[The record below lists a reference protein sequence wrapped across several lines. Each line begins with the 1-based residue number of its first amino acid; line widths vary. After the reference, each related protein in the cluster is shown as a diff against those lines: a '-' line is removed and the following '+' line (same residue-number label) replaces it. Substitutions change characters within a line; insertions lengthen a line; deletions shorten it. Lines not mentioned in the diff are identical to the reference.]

1 MVMST
6 SRSPRTV
13 GVVLAAGRGTRVGHD
28 GNKAYLPL
36 AGRRMVT
43 WTLESLARVPE
54 IERVVVVVRQGDLP
68 RARAVIGRE
77 LPELPVEYVLGGD
90 TRHQSEHQALQHLAV
105 DIGSGAV
112 QVVLIHDAA
121 RPLAG
126 TAMMRSAVSVAWE
139 FGGAV
144 PALPASDLIEVREGG
159 SVRQPPPAG
168 ALVRV
173 QTPQA
178 FRAPELLAAYA
189 AAHDDGF
196 EGTDTSSCVERYSDV
211 DVHTFPGEERNLKV
225 TYAHDLFLAE
235 KLLAMGEYRL

>member
-1 MVMST
+1 MT
-6 SRSPRTV
+6 PSRAPRTA

-43 WTLESLARVPE
+43 WTLESLAAVPE
-54 IERVVVVVRQGDLP
+54 VDRVVVVVRRDDLP
-68 RARAVIGRE
+68 RARRLIDGE
-77 LPELPVEYVLGGD
+77 LPELRVEYVEGGD
-90 TRHQSEHQALQHLAV
+90 TRHQSEYLALQHLAV
-105 DIGSGAV
+105 DIRSGAI

-126 TAMMRSAVSVAWE
+126 TDMMRSAVSVAWE

-144 PALPASDLIEVREGG
+144 PALPVSDLIAVHEGG
-159 SVRQPPPAG
+159 SVRRPPPEG

-178 FRAPELLAAYA
+178 FRAPELLAAYG
-189 AAHDDGF
+189 AAHNDGF
-196 EGTDTSSCVERYSDV
+196 EGTDTSSCVERYSGIDV
-211 DVHTFPGEERNLKV
+211 RTFAGDERNLKV

-235 KLLAMGEYRL
+235 RLLAMGEYRL